1 MTSIILGM
9 SGGVD
14 SSVSALLLKD
24 AGFEVIGVTIRMFD
38 NCVEKASE
46 IANRLNI
53 KHIVIDKKDLFQ
65 DNVINYFI
73 NSYKNAKTPNPCVK
87 CNRLVKFKTL
97 FDIKKKLSA
106 DFVATGHYA
115 VVNDGILYSGTDK
128 SKDQSYFLYYL
139 NREYIKE
146 IIFPLGKYLK
156 SEIKE
161 IARRNNLGFESIKE
175 SSDICFLNK
184 CENYRDFID
193 STPIDGD
200 VLDENGN
207 IIGCHKG
214 IINYTIGQRKGVGIA
229 CGEPMYVKSIDPRNN
244 TITLAKYSSL
254 FVNTIKISEVNL
266 LRDVSNQLN
275 DVKVKLR
282 YTKSFCDACVNFYS
296 DFTSAIV
303 KLKESEYGVAPG
315 QSCVIYDGDVVIG
328 GGVIEFYE

>member
-1 MTSIILGM
+1 MTSVILGM

-24 AGFEVIGVTIRMFD
+24 AGFEVIGVTIQMLN

-46 IANRLNI
+46 VANKLNI
-53 KHIVIDKKDLFQ
+53 KYLVIDKKELFQ
-65 DNVINYFI
+65 DNVVNYFV
-73 NSYKNAKTPNPCVK
+73 NSYKNAQTPNPCIK

-115 VVNDGILYSGTDK
+115 IAKDGKLYSAVDK

-139 NREYIKE
+139 NREYIKD

-156 SEIKE
+156 REIKE
-161 IARRNNLGFESIKE
+161 IANQNNFGFESVKE
-175 SSDICFLNK
+175 SSDICFLDK
-184 CENYRDFID
+184 CDNYKEFIGAND
-193 STPIDGD
+193 SNGD
-200 VLDENGN
+200 VLDENGKV
-207 IIGCHKG
+207 IGQHKG
-214 IINYTIGQRKGVGIA
+214 ITNYTIGQRKGVGIA
-229 CGEPMYVKSIDPRNN
+229 CGEPMYVKSIDSKNN

-282 YTKSFCDACVNFYS
+282 YTKSFRDACVDFSS